1 MQSIHFDPDIGA
13 KMQLLFLFSTTV
25 IGSDKQIKETN
36 KLQLQSKIGL
46 ICCKYLHTD

>member
-1 MQSIHFDPDIGA
+1 MQSIHFDSDIGA

-25 IGSDKQIKETN
+25 IEETN